1 MTRNCWMSCNFW
13 SNANAANSR
22 PGKFTIGK
30 ITTGGH
36 ADVCLARYRRL
47 AYILRSALLSA
58 VGAGGSRV
66 ALAEGIACDG
76 TEPGQF
82 ALRIAGSPAD
92 GFRCHYIR
100 FCRAVVPIA
109 GTPARQKRM

>member
-1 MTRNCWMSCNFW
+1 MSCNFW

-22 PGKFTIGK
+22 PGKLTIGK
-30 ITTGGH
+30 KTTGAA
-36 ADVCLARYRRL
+36 ADVCCSRYPRL
-47 AYILRSALLSA
+47 RFILPSALLSA
-58 VGAGGSRV
+58 VGAGGGRV

-92 GFRCHYIR
+92 GFCCRYIR

-109 GTPARQKRM
+109 GTPLDYK